1 MKSAAGPTSTVAP
14 PPPAESGPAPEVE
27 RRPWW
32 AVHGPAPGGY
42 AVLTAVLFWP
52 VVGHLRTRIMSDGGD
67 GAAYLWNLWAL
78 PHALVQGRN
87 PFDTRDM
94 FFPVGAHAA
103 FNTNMPLVSVVSWPL
118 QKLFGLG
125 VAANLVQLAAI
136 VLSGFGAYLLAHYVT
151 GNRAASFVAGAAFT
165 FAPYRFLHA
174 AHYDLSHLEFL
185 PFGLLALLRLY
196 DAPNRRRALAFGALV
211 GLTFL
216 TNLYYFVFLLIAC
229 AVVAAWRWRDT
240 LRREMALR
248 FAQAGGLAA
257 VLAAPLVIVMARA
270 LVVVHSLAPGRHWP
284 GADNH
289 SADLWPWLT
298 PSVVRRLWCA

>member
-32 AVHGPAPGGY
+32 AVHGPALGGY
-42 AVLTAVLFWP
+42 AV
-52 VVGHLRTRIMSDGGD
+52 
-67 GAAYLWNLWAL
+67 
-78 PHALVQGRN
+78 
-87 PFDTRDM
+87 
-94 FFPVGAHAA
+94 
-103 FNTNMPLVSVVSWPL
+103 
-118 QKLFGLG
+118 
-125 VAANLVQLAAI
+125 
-136 VLSGFGAYLLAHYVT
+136 
-151 GNRAASFVAGAAFT
+151 
-165 FAPYRFLHA
+165 LHA

-257 VLAAPLVIVMARA
+257 VLAA
-270 LVVVHSLAPGRHWP
+270 
-284 GADNH
+284 
-289 SADLWPWLT
+289 
-298 PSVVRRLWCA
+298 